1 MRWSFR
7 IFISLHLL
15 GGLVSSCAT
24 QGPRLYDFDDM
35 EVFPAPFAEVWQ
47 VVNDLASERKWSI
60 DETGHTAGRAYL
72 TTNWITDNRNGG
84 DYGSVGISLSKG
96 NKPLNDKTREV
107 ALSIRVVS
115 ESESTTRVKV
125 MCLFRI
131 GTSAGH
137 SGTAQ
142 SMFGTS
148 KGIVEN
154 QILDTI
160 RSRLVLAVQR

>member
-1 MRWSFR
+1 M
-7 IFISLHLL
+7 
-15 GGLVSSCAT
+15 
-24 QGPRLYDFDDM
+24 
-35 EVFPAPFAEVWQ
+35 
-47 VVNDLASERKWSI
+47 
-60 DETGHTAGRAYL
+60 
-72 TTNWITDNRNGG
+72 TTNWITDNQNGG
-84 DYGSVGISLSKG
+84 DYGSVGISLGKG

-115 ESESTTRVKV
+115 ESESTTRVKIT
-125 MCLFRI
+125 CLFRI
-131 GTSAGH
+131 KTSAGH